1 MRICEGNPNYARERD
16 QAVAVALAGKDGMHS
31 LKRAGCSYQRISLA
45 ALWAVLALAAPASV
59 IASVQ
64 DCDAYS
70 QADRLACLGK
80 AAAAS
85 EIELK
90 QARTALASAIDRWD
104 EDAKYKAAA
113 RRQLDAA
120 DHAFAKHR
128 TAHCKLQQSLGGGA
142 VGNGLEMRQLRC
154 VEALNSAR
162 AAQLS
167 QMAKSLQQR

>member
-1 MRICEGNPNYARERD
+1 MRSLMAAACSHQRL
-16 QAVAVALAGKDGMHS
+16 ALS
-31 LKRAGCSYQRISLA
+31 V
-45 ALWAVLALAAPASV
+45 LWAVCALAAPASA

-70 QADRLACLGK
+70 QADRLTCLGK

-85 EIELK
+85 EVELT

-120 DHAFAKHR
+120 DQAFAKHR
-128 TAHCKLQQSLGGGA
+128 TAHCKLQQALGGGA
-142 VGNGLEMRQLRC
+142 VGNGLEMRRLLC
-154 VEALNSAR
+154 VGALNTAR

-167 QMAKSLQQR
+167 EMAKGLPQR

>member
-1 MRICEGNPNYARERD
+1 MR
-16 QAVAVALAGKDGMHS
+16 S
-31 LKRAGCSYQRISLA
+31 LMTVVSSHQRLCLS
-45 ALWAVLALAAPASV
+45 ALWAVLALTAPASA
-59 IASVQ
+59 IGSVE

-85 EIELK
+85 EMELT
-90 QARTALASAIDRWD
+90 QARTVLASTIDRWD

-120 DHAFAKHR
+120 DQDFAKHR
-128 TAHCKLQQSLGGGA
+128 TAHCKLQKSLGGGA
-142 VGNGLEMRQLRC
+142 VSNGLEMRRLLC
-154 VEALNSAR
+154 VEALNTAR

-167 QMAKSLQQR
+167 QMAKSLTQR